1 MAAGVKLPGAMTAAN
16 AVAKAHPAGA
26 QALARLEEL
35 VASHQKRIFGLA
47 LRLLGDADEAAT
59 ATQDC
64 FVRAFRALATCPGDE
79 TGRQRWLLRL
89 CTNLCLDRLR
99 SRKWRWW
106 RQRLGLEAFE
116 RDEAPS
122 PLRSPERELLGREL
136 AGRLE
141 QALGRLSP
149 RQRAVFVLR
158 HYEGLAL
165 EGIANQLGLRIG
177 TVKAHLA
184 RATESLREELREFYG
199 HEKQP
204 ARR

>member
-1 MAAGVKLPGAMTAAN
+1 MSAGVNLPRAMTKAVAEADAAGVR
-16 AVAKAHPAGA
+16 
-26 QALARLEEL
+26 ALARLDDL
-35 VASHQKRIFGLA
+35 VASHQRRIFSLA

-64 FVRAFRALATCPGDE
+64 FLRAFRALSRCPADE
-79 TGRQRWLLRL
+79 TGRGWWLVRL

-99 SRKWRWW
+99 SRKWKWW
-106 RQRLGLEAFE
+106 RQRLGLQDYDAAE
-116 RDEAPS
+116 PCS
-122 PLRSPERELLGREL
+122 PLTSPERELLAREL

-158 HYEGLAL
+158 HYEGLSLA
-165 EGIANQLGLRIG
+165 EIGDQLGLRAG

-184 RATESLREELREFYG
+184 RATGNLREELTEYYG